1 MYVTAYSLQIFSLA
15 LFRVQAVALF
25 WNLETQR
32 FSALCMSSM
41 SYHSHGPRQVR
52 GRQYAGK
59 AELNVLFQLAPFCNT
74 ERMKP
79 GKETELPGPAS
90 LVQQALLPALRLELL
105 PKSSIDVH
113 ITVLDSDT
121 STLGLVAMGVSAAS
135 TALAQAGI
143 EMLGMVM
150 GSSAVRISIS
160 LTTERGSHFAG
171 ARHV

>member
-1 MYVTAYSLQIFSLA
+1 MFHVSH
-15 LFRVQAVALF
+15 R
-25 WNLETQR
+25 R
-32 FSALCMSSM
+32 
-41 SYHSHGPRQVR
+41 HGPRQVR

-150 GSSAVRISIS
+150 GSSAVRIQVI
-160 LTTERGSHFAG
+160 LTTERSSHLTR
-171 ARHV
+171 ARHVNAEMAGRPCSP

>member
-1 MYVTAYSLQIFSLA
+1 M
-15 LFRVQAVALF
+15 AVPF
-25 WNLETQR
+25 WNRATPRSFVQ
-32 FSALCMSSM
+32 CKCPI

-59 AELNVLFQLAPFCNT
+59 AELNVLFQLAPFCNA
-74 ERMKP
+74 ERVKP
-79 GKETELPGPAS
+79 GKETGLSGPAS
-90 LVQQALLPALRLELL
+90 LVQQALLPAIRLELL

-121 STLGLVAMGVSAAS
+121 SLLGLVAMGVSAAS

-150 GSSAVRISIS
+150 GSSAVRIYSM
-160 LTTERGSHFAG
+160 LTLERSCYFAQ
-171 ARHV
+171 ARRL